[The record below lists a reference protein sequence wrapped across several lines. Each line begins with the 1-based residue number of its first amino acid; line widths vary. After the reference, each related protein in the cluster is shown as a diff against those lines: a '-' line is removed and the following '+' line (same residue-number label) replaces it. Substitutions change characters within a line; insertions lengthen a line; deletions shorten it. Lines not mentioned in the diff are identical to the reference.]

1 MRIILFLL
9 LFSFGLYGQGIEPSA
24 LMPASF
30 ENAVL
35 KAKIKVFDD
44 WTQDTVYYF
53 VHDSIVSQMSPD
65 SIYLKTA
72 TAPNPDTIYLRD
84 GSGFVLIPKG
94 GAGTV
99 TSVGLATGTTGTDVN
114 VSGSPI
120 TGAGTIT
127 LNIPTASATN
137 RGVLSSAD
145 WTTFNN
151 KVGGS
156 GVATRIAFWDSA
168 NSLSSNTNL
177 FWHNTENRLYLG
189 HSSGSLGRLNIQ
201 GREGVGQ
208 DMAIN
213 FRNTGG
219 WVNSYIKTYNSTSP
233 VSRGIIIGGYTN
245 SSEENDVL
253 SINPYLATG
262 FVGINT
268 PYPLAKLHA
277 TMPYTTT
284 TNDGIRVDNE
294 TGQTALFQINNEG
307 DAVIRTTTGHLSIG
321 RFGTGSPNRIV
332 DNNPSAALHLYGDG
346 GVGEIDL
353 IRLEKRDG
361 FGATKL
367 SQHYTTGSNWGLYI
381 TNALNGNKIANFNAS
396 NQRVNIG
403 GANAPES
410 TLHVQG
416 DFRVDTRTGT
426 GTTLTMWDANG
437 RAVNG
442 TIGTGLSITGG
453 ALTNT
458 VTNTDN
464 QTLSFTAP
472 NLSISGGNSVNLSS
486 INTDNQTLSV
496 SGADLTISGGNT
508 VTLPTGT
515 TYTAGT
521 GIDLTGN
528 VITNTGDLSNT
539 NELQTISK
547 SGSTVTLSNGGG
559 SFTDEVGPTYTA
571 GSGISISGGNVISN
585 TGDLS
590 ATNELITSVTSGLFG
605 TTGQSITITE
615 AGVSRAGLITNMDG
629 ATVSTNGNQG
639 LVPRPLI
646 ANRLQFLRGDGTWAN
661 PQLGMQSWNIG
672 INNGSYTSVV
682 DGQDVSFNAGSG
694 MTLTKSGSVITF
706 ASTSSGFN
714 NVISKSGNTVNLT
727 GSPASSFNI
736 ASTTPNNNEVLTWNG
751 TNWVGAARNL
761 SYGTKSGARVPLDIS
776 NGVGVNIDEAVGIR
790 VNRTSSN
797 VISIENLMSQ
807 YGQLHTTG
815 NISGATFDGTYR
827 KMALNVA
834 TSNGMTVSTSNNN
847 ITIPATGTYE
857 ISYHGNVQYNTDW
870 LNVCYLQVFS
880 NGSSLGYISE
890 TRARNLHNSIENNTL
905 YSRTFIIDLNA
916 NAVIDLRYQR
926 FGGTA
931 TTVNF
936 FSPIL
941 SVKRLK

>member
-1 MRIILFLL
+1 MRLL
-9 LFSFGLYGQGIEPSA
+9 LSIFLAVWTLLVQSQNDIYQLQPWAPDSTYVLGAWPDGEPR
-24 LMPASF
+24 
-30 ENAVL
+30 
-35 KAKIKVFDD
+35 
-44 WTQDTVYYF
+44 W
-53 VHDSIVSQMSPD
+53 VSKSTISTPD

-114 VSGSPI
+114 VTGSPI

-233 VSRGIIIGGYTN
+233 VSRGIIIGGYT
-245 SSEENDVL
+245 SSSAENDVL

-277 TMPYTTT
+277 TMPYTTG
-284 TNDGIRVDNE
+284 TNDGLRLDNE
-294 TGQTALFQINNEG
+294 TGQTAIFQINNEG

-332 DNNPSAALHLYGDG
+332 DNNPSAGLHIYGDE
-346 GVGEIDL
+346 GVGVENDL
-353 IRLEKRDG
+353 IKIENRNGFRGVTFATFYASGSDAGLKIKSNNTLASTIMRLNENNQNVTIGPDN
-361 FGATKL
+361 AQAKL
-367 SQHYTTGSNWGLYI
+367 HI
-381 TNALNGNKIANFNAS
+381 
-396 NQRVNIG
+396 
-403 GANAPES
+403 
-410 TLHVQG
+410 QG
-416 DFRVDTRTGT
+416 DLRVDTRTGT

-486 INTDNQTLSV
+486 INTDNQTLSI

-559 SFTDEVGPTYTA
+559 SFTDEVGPTYTS

-590 ATNELITSVTSGLFG
+590 ATNELITSVTGGLSG
-605 TTGQSITITE
+605 TTGFNINIVE
-615 AGVSRAGLITNMDG
+615 AGVTRTATVTGMIG
-629 ATVSTNGNQG
+629 ATTAFNGNQG
-639 LVPRPLI
+639 LVPAPLI

-672 INNGSYTSVV
+672 INNGSYTTVV

-706 ASTSSGFN
+706 ASTGSGFN

-736 ASTTPNNNEVLTWNG
+736 ASTTPSNNQVLTWNG
-751 TNWVGAARNL
+751 TNWIAATPSSSQNL
-761 SYGTKSGARVPLDIS
+761 SYGSKSGARIPLDIS
-776 NGVGVNIDEAVGIR
+776 SGVGVNIDDSWGIN
-790 VNRTSSN
+790 VERTASNVVTHRLTAPYTLMGSSN
-797 VISIENLMSQ
+797 VSATLNSTTWTRLFIGGSSSYDGDGIATTFDNTNERISILQ
-807 YGQLHTTG
+807 
-815 NISGATFDGTYR
+815 
-827 KMALNVA
+827 
-834 TSNGMTVSTSNNN
+834 
-847 ITIPATGTYE
+847 TGTYKVE
-857 ISYHGNVQYNTDW
+857 MSCNCKSNTAGHT
-870 LNVCYLQVFS
+870 VTF
-880 NGSSLGYISE
+880 E
-890 TRARNLHNSIENNTL
+890 ARRTAGANSIDVISKHHYTNTNE
-905 YSRTFIIDLNA
+905 YSSG
-916 NAVIDLRYQR
+916 V
-926 FGGTA
+926 GTW
-931 TTVNF
+931 
-936 FSPIL
+936 IL
-941 SVKRLK
+941 SLSSGDNVGVYARTSAGTPNVNDCNIRLFVQRLK